1 VKAIAFTVSDHFYGI
16 KNTESKSRMESLIAN
31 TGFDYE
37 RIQSYRFRISQ
48 SFGTVLTATEKL
60 LSEFQI
66 VFFLNMDHTTL

>member
-1 VKAIAFTVSDHFYGI
+1 MKEF
-16 KNTESKSRMESLIAN
+16 SL
-31 TGFDYE
+31 TDSEF
-37 RIQSYRFRISQ
+37 Q